1 MLLDRLLRQGAITEV
16 VGSLS
21 SGRTSLLTRCL
32 REATR
37 RGGAVALVDTDHV
50 FDPASAA
57 AAGVDLRR
65 LLWVRCQGRRPAAL
79 KAADLLARCP
89 GFAVVALDI
98 GDSPPRLSLAAA
110 FRLRMAARRSGVALL
125 VVGSRRVVGG
135 AAALSVTTRQERLAW
150 AGRGRTP
157 RRLSGM
163 RTGLQLVRK
172 QGAPVASVVDQV
184 WWTA

>member
-21 SGRTSLLTRCL
+21 SGRTSLLTRCVG
-32 REATR
+32 EVTR
-37 RGGAVALVDTDHV
+37 HGGAVALVDADHV

-65 LLWVRCQGRRPAAL
+65 VLWVRCDGRRQAAL

-89 GFAVVALDI
+89 GFALVALDV

-110 FRLRMAARRSGVALL
+110 FRLRLAARRSGVALL
-125 VVGSRRVVGG
+125 VVGSRRIVGG
-135 AAALSVTTRQERLAW
+135 AAALSVQIRRERLAW
-150 AGRGRTP
+150 AGRGHAP
-157 RRLSGM
+157 RRLAGM
-163 RTGLQLVRK
+163 RTGLLLVRK
-172 QGAPVASVVDQV
+172 QGAPSSGVLERV

>member
-32 REATR
+32 REVTR
-37 RGGAVALVDTDHV
+37 RGGAVALIDTDHV

-57 AAGVDLRR
+57 MAGVDLQRV
-65 LLWVRCQGRRPAAL
+65 LWVRCEGRRQAAL

-89 GFAVVALDI
+89 GFALVALDV

-110 FRLRMAARRSGVALL
+110 FRLRLAARRSGVALL
-125 VVGSRRVVGG
+125 VVGSRRIVGG
-135 AAALSVTTRQERLAW
+135 AAALSVRTRRERLAW
-150 AGRGRTP
+150 AGRGHAP
-157 RRLSGM
+157 RRLAGM
-163 RTGLQLVRK
+163 CTGLQQVRK
-172 QGAPVASVVDQV
+172 QGALSSSVLERV

>member
-32 REATR
+32 RDVTR
-37 RGGAVALVDTDHV
+37 RGGAVALIDADHV
-50 FDPASAA
+50 FDPVSAA

-65 LLWVRCQGRRPAAL
+65 LLWVRCEGRRHTAL

-89 GFAVVALDI
+89 GFAVVALDV

-110 FRLRMAARRSGVALL
+110 FRLRLAARRSGVALV
-125 VVGSRRVVGG
+125 VVGSRRIVGG
-135 AAALSVTTRQERLAW
+135 AAALAIRTRRERLAW
-150 AGRGRTP
+150 VGRGHTP
-157 RRLSGM
+157 RRLAGM
-163 RTGLQLVRK
+163 RTELQMVRK
-172 QGAPVASVVDQV
+172 QGAPSSGVLDRV

>member
-1 MLLDRLLRQGAITEV
+1 MLLDRLLRQGAVTEV

-50 FDPASAA
+50 FDPATAA

-65 LLWVRCQGRRPAAL
+65 LLWVRCEGRRPAAL

-110 FRLRMAARRSGVALL
+110 FRLRLAARRSGVALL

-135 AAALSVTTRQERLAW
+135 AAALSVTTRRERLAW

-157 RRLSGM
+157 RRLAGM

-172 QGAPVASVVDQV
+172 QGAPVASMVDRV